1 MTDADRLIQN
11 HQNLVYHLLGTCNR
25 VRCRRWVDGVPRY
38 KRSEMRLQEPIGL
51 RILSLPSNDKRRG
64 RKGLRS
70 MLRKI
75 ENGDVMTVEQL
86 RQHYADNWFRY
97 VIVTDAPRG
106 RPTYEAM
113 ARVIFLADSKDELL
127 SIPRDQRY
135 EPNHQS
141 GGNDW
146 GWNINPEQG
155 IQIGGIEVEWIHF
168 AN

>member
-1 MTDADRLIQN
+1 
-11 HQNLVYHLLGTCNR
+11 
-25 VRCRRWVDGVPRY
+25 
-38 KRSEMRLQEPIGL
+38 
-51 RILSLPSNDKRRG
+51 
-64 RKGLRS
+64 

-135 EPNHQS
+135 EVNYQS

-146 GWNINPEQG
+146 GLNVNPEPG
-155 IQIGGIEVEWIHF
+155 IQIGGIEVEWLPF
-168 AN
+168 TN